1 MNTSIPRKYDLGER
15 TSRFGKDII
24 LFCRSVTLDPVS
36 RPLIA
41 QIVRSATSV
50 GANYME
56 AQAASSKKDFTNKLF
71 ICRKEIQ
78 ETKHWLEM
86 LAICFESRK
95 PDIRILWKEAHELTL
110 ILSKSTSTARKNTG
124 PLKT

>member
-1 MNTSIPRKYDLGER
+1 MNTSIPRKYDLAER
-15 TSRFGKDII
+15 TSRFGKDVI
-24 LFCRSVTLDPVS
+24 LFCRSVRLDPVS
-36 RPLIA
+36 KPLVP

-56 AQAASSKKDFTNKLF
+56 AQAASSKKDFTNKLY

-86 LAICFESRK
+86 LALCFEGRK
-95 PDIRILWKEAHELTL
+95 PDIRILWKEAQELTL
-110 ILSKSTSTARKNTG
+110 ILSKSTSTARRGGRPT
-124 PLKT
+124 

>member
-1 MNTSIPRKYDLGER
+1 MDTRNQRKYDLAKR
-15 TSRFGKDII
+15 TSKFGKDVI
-24 LFCRSVTLDPVS
+24 LFCKSVTLDSVS
-36 RPLIA
+36 RPVVS

-56 AQAASSKKDFTNKLF
+56 AQGASSKKDFTNKLY

-86 LAICFESRK
+86 LATCFESRK
-95 PDIRILWKEAHELTL
+95 PEIRELWKEAQELTL
-110 ILSKSTSTARKNTG
+110 ILSKSTSTARKGQG
-124 PLKT
+124 PLKI